1 MNSNC
6 DRKETENTLMQELI
20 PELDSI
26 DGESKKK
33 KKIDD
38 FE

>member
-6 DRKETENTLMQELI
+6 DRKETEITLMQELI

-33 KKIDD
+33 KIDD